1 MVKMRDPTSFLREEY
16 EALVK
21 SELDWKIRVL
31 QGPSTPWCVVDGKK
45 VLMFCSNN
53 YLSLSNHPKLKEA
66 AIKAVQTHGA
76 GSGSVRPIA
85 GTMDIHVELEKRLAK
100 FKHAEASLV
109 YQTGFAANAGL
120 IPQLVG
126 KEDLI
131 ISDELNH
138 GSIIDGV
145 RLAHAERAVYKHSD
159 TQDLRRVLDE
169 AEKHSPPY
177 RRILIITDGV
187 FSMDGDIAPL
197 DKIAEA
203 AAEHGAMV
211 YVDDAHGEGVLGEG
225 GRGIVSHFKLTRDL
239 VHVEMG
245 TFSKAFGVVG
255 GHVSGSKDLF
265 NFAYN
270 KSRTWLL
277 SGSHPP
283 AVAAACIAA
292 VDVLEKEPQH
302 VKTLWDH
309 TTYFKKAMKDLG
321 FNIGNSQ
328 TPITPVIVGESSVA
342 KKLSQRLFE
351 EGVFALPIVFPMV
364 ARDKSRIR
372 TIMNAA
378 LTRNDLDFAIS
389 AFAKIG
395 KELQIT

>member
-1 MVKMRDPTSFLREEY
+1 MRNPTSFLQQEY
-16 EALVK
+16 QDLVK
-21 SELDWKIRVL
+21 NEIDWKIRIL
-31 QGPSTPWCVVDGKK
+31 QGPSTPWCTVDGKK

-53 YLSLSNHPKLKEA
+53 YLGLSNHPKLKEA

-85 GTMDIHVELEKRLAK
+85 GTMDIHIELEKRLAK
-100 FKHAEASLV
+100 FKDAEASLV

-126 KEDLI
+126 KEDII

-145 RLAHAERAVYKHSD
+145 RLAHAERTVYKHSD
-159 TQDLRRVLDE
+159 TIDLQRVLTE
-169 AEKHSPPY
+169 AEKHQPPY

-197 DKIAEA
+197 DRIAQV

-225 GRGIVSHFKLTRDL
+225 GRGIVSHFKLKRDK

-255 GHVSGSKDLF
+255 GHVSGSEDLT

-283 AVAAACIAA
+283 AVAAACLAA

-309 TTYFKKAMKDLG
+309 TLYFKKAMKDLG
-321 FNIGNSQ
+321 FNIGNSE
-328 TPITPVIVGESSVA
+328 TPITPIIVGESGLA
-342 KKLSQRLFE
+342 KKLSTRLFE
-351 EGVFALPIVFPMV
+351 ESVFALPIVFPMV
-364 ARDKSRIR
+364 ARDKARIR
-372 TIMNAA
+372 TIMNASM
-378 LTRNDLDFAIS
+378 TRKDLDFAIN
-389 AFAKIG
+389 AFEKIG
-395 KELQIT
+395 KELRII

>member
-1 MVKMRDPTSFLREEY
+1 MRNPTAFLREEY
-16 EALVK
+16 QELVK
-21 SELDWKIRVL
+21 SELDWRLRTL
-31 QGPSTPWCVVDGKK
+31 QGPSTPWCKVDGKK

-53 YLSLSNHPKLKEA
+53 YLGLSNHPKLKEA
-66 AIKAVQTHGA
+66 AMKAVETHGA

-85 GTMDIHVELEKRLAK
+85 GTMDIHMELEKRLAK
-100 FKHAEASLV
+100 FKDAEASLV

-126 KEDLI
+126 KGDII

-145 RLAHAERAVYKHSD
+145 RLAHADRAVYKHSD
-159 TQDLRRVLDE
+159 VADLARVLDE
-169 AEKHSPPY
+169 TEKHDPPY

-187 FSMDGDIAPL
+187 FSMDGDVAPL
-197 DKIAEA
+197 DGIAKLG
-203 AAEHGAMV
+203 AEHGIMI

-225 GRGIVSHFKLTRDL
+225 GRGIVSHFKLSRDK
-239 VHVEMG
+239 VQVEMG

-255 GHVSGSKDLF
+255 GHVSGSRDLV

-283 AVAAACIAA
+283 AVAAACLAA
-292 VDVLEKEPQH
+292 IDVLEKEPQH
-302 VKTLWDH
+302 VQRLWEN
-309 TTYFKKAMKDLG
+309 TRYFKKAMEDLG
-321 FNIGNSQ
+321 FNIGNST
-328 TPITPVIVGESSVA
+328 TPITPVIVGESGVA
-342 KKLSQRLFE
+342 KKLSTRLYE

-364 ARDKSRIR
+364 ARDKARIR

-378 LTRNDLDFAIS
+378 LTKEDLDFAIN
-389 AFAKIG
+389 AFQKIG
-395 KELQIT
+395 KELRII